1 MAEAGRFMTKCE
13 TVGGMGSVS
22 LWRTGR
28 GRGVEVVVESPPPL
42 GLGLDLDL
50 GADSLRVTTACSP
63 FWEAARTASTAER
76 MKVRPSSQKGRTK
89 GVT

>member
-1 MAEAGRFMTKCE
+1 
-13 TVGGMGSVS
+13 
-22 LWRTGR
+22 
-28 GRGVEVVVESPPPL
+28 VVVVVVAESPLGL

-50 GADSLRVTTACSP
+50 GVDSLRVMVACSP
-63 FWEAARTASTAER
+63 FWEAASTASTAER